1 MKKKLRAGM
10 FCMGPYA
17 FLGVTKKYL
26 EFKHKYAHRPKGEI
40 VYYGASNFTFWDT
53 CEADMKPFSVQN
65 HGFGGCTDA
74 LMLKYADN
82 LLYPYKPRIV
92 FIQTGSNDNAIGLS
106 LEEIKQNKRKVF
118 TEYRKHLPNT
128 TFIIM
133 SGLPLPGRAKYWHDI
148 NDTNTFLKEYC
159 MQEDHLEFIDAT
171 DVMMTK
177 NGDFR
182 PEFFNQDGIH
192 LNQKGH
198 DAWTALMKAKL
209 TELGIVA

>member
-1 MKKKLRAGM
+1 MKNKLRAGM

-26 EFKHKYAHRPKGEI
+26 EFKKKYAHHPAGEI

-53 CEADMKPFSVQN
+53 CEEDMKPYHVQN

-82 LLYPYKPRIV
+82 LLYPYKPSVV
-92 FIQTGSNDNAIGLS
+92 FIQTGSNDNATGLT
-106 LEEIKQNKRKVF
+106 LEEIKQNKKTLF
-118 TEYRKHLPNT
+118 KEYRKHLPDT
-128 TFIIM
+128 IFIIM
-133 SGLPLPGRAKYWHDI
+133 SGLPLPGRAKYWQDI
-148 NDTNTFLKEYC
+148 NDTNSFLKEYC
-159 MQEDHLEFIDAT
+159 TQEDHLEFIDAT
-171 DVMMTK
+171 DVMTTE

-192 LNQKGH
+192 LNRDGH
-198 DAWTALMKAKL
+198 NAWTTLMKAKL
-209 TELGIVA
+209 AELGIGA